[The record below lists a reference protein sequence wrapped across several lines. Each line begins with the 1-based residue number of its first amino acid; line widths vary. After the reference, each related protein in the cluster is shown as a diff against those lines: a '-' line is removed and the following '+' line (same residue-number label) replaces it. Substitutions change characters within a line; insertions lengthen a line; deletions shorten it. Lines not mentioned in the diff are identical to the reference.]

1 MRIIW
6 IYLNLIF
13 WTLLFGLSSFFVIL
27 LTGKKE
33 NFKFF
38 GVIWGKTLSFI
49 FNIKLIVKGKHN
61 LQDRNYI
68 FASNHASLID
78 IPLLLIAVNRYT
90 VFIAKS
96 ELSKIPIFK
105 SILDR
110 AGFIFV
116 DRKNNDSA
124 VKSMNNLM
132 EDIKKIPRSVAIFPE
147 GTRTNDVNLLPF
159 KKGAAIFAINTDIP
173 VVPVAISGTY
183 SWSKKKL
190 FDISQS
196 VISFEFGE
204 PIITENYSFNDRDYL
219 TEKIKR
225 SSFKKE
231 RPNDRGSG
239 VLLL

>member
-1 MRIIW
+1 LRIIW

-13 WTLLFGLSSFFVIL
+13 WTLLFGLSSFFTIL

-49 FNIKLIVKGKHN
+49 FNIKLVVKGKHN
-61 LQDRNYI
+61 LQNRNYV

-105 SILDR
+105 SILDM

-132 EDIKKIPRSVAIFPE
+132 DDIKKIPRSVAIFPE
-147 GTRTNDVNLLPF
+147 GTRTSDGELLPF
-159 KKGAAIFAINTDIP
+159 KKGAAIFAINTNIP
-173 VVPVAISGTY
+173 VIPVAISGTY

-204 PIITENYSFNDRDYL
+204 PITTENYSFDDRDYL
-219 TEKIKR
+219 TEKIKTNI
-225 SSFKKE
+225 KNMKI
-231 RPNDRGSG
+231 D
-239 VLLL
+239 

>member
-1 MRIIW
+1 LRIIW

-13 WTLLFGLSSFFVIL
+13 WTLLFGLSSFFAIL

-61 LQDRNYI
+61 LQNRNYI

-147 GTRTNDVNLLPF
+147 GTRTSDGNLLPF

-219 TEKIKR
+219 TEKIKTNI
-225 SSFKKE
+225 KNMKI
-231 RPNDRGSG
+231 D
-239 VLLL
+239 

>member
-13 WTLLFGLSSFFVIL
+13 WTLLFGLSSFFTIL

-49 FNIKLIVKGKHN
+49 FNIKLIVKGNHN

-68 FASNHASLID
+68 FAANHASLID

-132 EDIKKIPRSVAIFPE
+132 DDIKKIPRSVAIFPE
-147 GTRTNDVNLLPF
+147 GTRTSDGNLLPF

-173 VVPVAISGTY
+173 VIPVAISGTY

-204 PIITENYSFNDRDYL
+204 PITTENYSFDDRDYL
-219 TEKIKR
+219 TEKIKTNI
-225 SSFKKE
+225 KNMKI
-231 RPNDRGSG
+231 D
-239 VLLL
+239 

>member
-13 WTLLFGLSSFFVIL
+13 WTLLFGLSSFFTIL

-147 GTRTNDVNLLPF
+147 GTRTSDGNLLPF

-173 VVPVAISGTY
+173 VVPVSISGTY

-219 TEKIKR
+219 TEKIKTNI
-225 SSFKKE
+225 KNMKI
-231 RPNDRGSG
+231 D
-239 VLLL
+239 

>member
-1 MRIIW
+1 LRIIW

-13 WTLLFGLSSFFVIL
+13 WTLLFGLSSFFAIL

-147 GTRTNDVNLLPF
+147 GTRTSDGNLLPF

-204 PIITENYSFNDRDYL
+204 PITTENYSFDDRDYL
-219 TEKIKR
+219 TEKIKTNI
-225 SSFKKE
+225 KNMKI
-231 RPNDRGSG
+231 D
-239 VLLL
+239 

>member
-13 WTLLFGLSSFFVIL
+13 WTLLFGLSSFFTIL

-38 GVIWGKTLSFI
+38 GVIWGKTLSSI
-49 FNIKLIVKGKHN
+49 FNIKLVVKGKHN

-68 FASNHASLID
+68 FAANHASLID

-105 SILDR
+105 SILDM

-116 DRKNNDSA
+116 DRKNNDNA

-132 EDIKKIPRSVAIFPE
+132 DDIKKIPRSVAIFPE
-147 GTRTNDVNLLPF
+147 GTRTSDGELLTF

-173 VVPVAISGTY
+173 VIPVAISGTF

-190 FDISQS
+190 FDMSQS

-204 PIITENYSFNDRDYL
+204 PIVTENYSFDDRDHL
-219 TEKIKR
+219 NERIKTKIKNM
-225 SSFKKE
+225 KI
-231 RPNDRGSG
+231 D
-239 VLLL
+239 

>member
-13 WTLLFGLSSFFVIL
+13 WTLLFGLSSFFTIL

-105 SILDR
+105 SILDM

-132 EDIKKIPRSVAIFPE
+132 DDIKKIPRSVAIFPE
-147 GTRTNDVNLLPF
+147 GTRTRDGELLPF

-204 PIITENYSFNDRDYL
+204 PITTENYSFDDRDYL
-219 TEKIKR
+219 TEKIKTNI
-225 SSFKKE
+225 KNMKI
-231 RPNDRGSG
+231 D
-239 VLLL
+239 

>member
-13 WTLLFGLSSFFVIL
+13 WTLLFGLSSFFTIL

-49 FNIKLIVKGKHN
+49 FNIKLIIKGKHN

-68 FASNHASLID
+68 FVANHASLID

-105 SILDR
+105 SILDM

-116 DRKNNDSA
+116 DRKNNDNA

-132 EDIKKIPRSVAIFPE
+132 DDIKKIPRSVAIFPE
-147 GTRTNDVNLLPF
+147 GTRTRDGELLPF

-173 VVPVAISGTY
+173 IIPVAISGTF

-190 FDISQS
+190 FDMSQS

-204 PIITENYSFNDRDYL
+204 PIVTENYSFDDRDYL
-219 TEKIKR
+219 NERIKTKIKNM
-225 SSFKKE
+225 KI
-231 RPNDRGSG
+231 D
-239 VLLL
+239 

>member
-1 MRIIW
+1 M
-6 IYLNLIF
+6 
-13 WTLLFGLSSFFVIL
+13 FGLSSFFTIS
-27 LTGKKE
+27 LTGRKE

-38 GVIWGKTLSFI
+38 SEIWGKTLSFI
-49 FNIKLIVKGKHN
+49 FNVKLVVKGKHN
-61 LQDRNYI
+61 LSNGNYI
-68 FASNHASLID
+68 FAPNHASLID
-78 IPLLLIAVNRYT
+78 IPLLFIAVKRYT

-96 ELSKIPIFK
+96 ELSNIPIFK

-116 DRKNNDSA
+116 DRRNNDSA
-124 VKSMNNLM
+124 VESMNNLM
-132 EDIKKIPRSVAIFPE
+132 DDIKETPRSVAIFPE
-147 GTRTNDVNLLPF
+147 GTRTSDGNLLPF

-204 PIITENYSFNDRDYL
+204 PIISENYSFNDRDYL
-219 TEKIKR
+219 TEKIKTNI
-225 SSFKKE
+225 KNMKI
-231 RPNDRGSG
+231 D
-239 VLLL
+239 

>member
-13 WTLLFGLSSFFVIL
+13 WTLLFGLSSFFTII

-49 FNIKLIVKGKHN
+49 FNIKLIVKGTHN

-68 FASNHASLID
+68 FAANHASLID

-116 DRKNNDSA
+116 DRKNNESA

-132 EDIKKIPRSVAIFPE
+132 DDIKKIPRSVAIFPE
-147 GTRTNDVNLLPF
+147 GTRTSDGELLPF

-173 VVPVAISGTY
+173 VIPVAISGTF

-196 VISFEFGE
+196 VIIFEFGD
-204 PIITENYSFNDRDYL
+204 PITTENYSFDDRDFL
-219 TEKIKR
+219 TEKIKTNI
-225 SSFKKE
+225 KNMKI
-231 RPNDRGSG
+231 G
-239 VLLL
+239 

>member
-13 WTLLFGLSSFFVIL
+13 WTLLFGLSSFFTIL

-68 FASNHASLID
+68 FAANHASLID

-105 SILDR
+105 SILDM

-116 DRKNNDSA
+116 DRKNNDNA
-124 VKSMNNLM
+124 FKSMNNLM
-132 EDIKKIPRSVAIFPE
+132 DDIKKIPRSVAIFPE
-147 GTRTNDVNLLPF
+147 GTRTRDGELLPF

-173 VVPVAISGTY
+173 VIPVAISGTF

-190 FDISQS
+190 FDMSQS

-204 PIITENYSFNDRDYL
+204 PIVTENYSFDDRDHL
-219 TEKIKR
+219 NERIKTKIKNM
-225 SSFKKE
+225 KI
-231 RPNDRGSG
+231 D
-239 VLLL
+239 

>member
-6 IYLNLIF
+6 IYFNLIF
-13 WTLLFGLSSFFVIL
+13 WTLLFGLSSFFTIL

-49 FNIKLIVKGKHN
+49 FNIKLILKGKHN

-105 SILDR
+105 SILDK

-124 VKSMNNLM
+124 VKSMNNLI

-147 GTRTNDVNLLPF
+147 GTRTSDGNLLPF

-204 PIITENYSFNDRDYL
+204 PITTENYSFDDRDYL
-219 TEKIKR
+219 TEKIKTNI
-225 SSFKKE
+225 KNMKI
-231 RPNDRGSG
+231 D
-239 VLLL
+239 

>member
-13 WTLLFGLSSFFVIL
+13 WTLLFGLSSFFTIL

-68 FASNHASLID
+68 FAANHASLID

-132 EDIKKIPRSVAIFPE
+132 DDIKKIPRSVAIFPE
-147 GTRTNDVNLLPF
+147 GTRTSDGELLPF

-173 VVPVAISGTY
+173 VIPVAISGTF

-204 PIITENYSFNDRDYL
+204 PITTENYSFDDRDYL
-219 TEKIKR
+219 TEKIKTNI
-225 SSFKKE
+225 KNMKI
-231 RPNDRGSG
+231 D
-239 VLLL
+239 

>member
-13 WTLLFGLSSFFVIL
+13 WTLLFGLSSFFTIL

-49 FNIKLIVKGKHN
+49 FNIKLVVKGKHN
-61 LQDRNYI
+61 LQNRNYV

-132 EDIKKIPRSVAIFPE
+132 DDIKKIPRSVAIFPE
-147 GTRTNDVNLLPF
+147 GTRTRDGELLPF

-204 PIITENYSFNDRDYL
+204 PITTENYSFDDRDYL
-219 TEKIKR
+219 TEKIKTNI
-225 SSFKKE
+225 KNMKI
-231 RPNDRGSG
+231 N
-239 VLLL
+239 

>member
-13 WTLLFGLSSFFVIL
+13 WTLLFGLSSFFIIL

-49 FNIKLIVKGKHN
+49 FNIKLVVKGKHN
-61 LQDRNYI
+61 LQNRNYV

-132 EDIKKIPRSVAIFPE
+132 DDIKKIPRSVAIFPE
-147 GTRTNDVNLLPF
+147 GTRTSDGELLPF

-173 VVPVAISGTY
+173 VIPVAISGTY

-204 PIITENYSFNDRDYL
+204 PITTENYSFDDRDYL
-219 TEKIKR
+219 TEKIKTNI
-225 SSFKKE
+225 KNMKI
-231 RPNDRGSG
+231 D
-239 VLLL
+239 

>member
-13 WTLLFGLSSFFVIL
+13 WTLLFGLSSFFTIL

-38 GVIWGKTLSFI
+38 GVIWGKTLSSI

-68 FASNHASLID
+68 FAANHASLID

-105 SILDR
+105 SILDM

-116 DRKNNDSA
+116 DRKNNDNA

-132 EDIKKIPRSVAIFPE
+132 DDIKKIPRSVAIFPE
-147 GTRTNDVNLLPF
+147 GTRTSDGELLTF

-173 VVPVAISGTY
+173 VIPVAISGTF

-190 FDISQS
+190 FDMSQS

-204 PIITENYSFNDRDYL
+204 PIVTENYSFEDRDHL
-219 TEKIKR
+219 TKRIKTKIKNM
-225 SSFKKE
+225 KI
-231 RPNDRGSG
+231 D
-239 VLLL
+239 

>member
-13 WTLLFGLSSFFVIL
+13 WTLLFGLSSFFTIL

-38 GVIWGKTLSFI
+38 SIIWGKTLSFI
-49 FNIKLIVKGKHN
+49 FNVKLVVKGKHN
-61 LQDRNYI
+61 LYNGNYI

-78 IPLLLIAVNRYT
+78 IPLLFIAVNRYT
-90 VFIAKS
+90 VFIAKN
-96 ELSKIPIFK
+96 ELSNIPIFK

-116 DRKNNDSA
+116 DRKNTNSA

-132 EDIKKIPRSVAIFPE
+132 DDIEKTPRSVAIFPE
-147 GTRTNDVNLLPF
+147 GTRTRDGELLPF
-159 KKGAAIFAINTDIP
+159 KKGAAIFAINTNIP
-173 VVPVAISGTY
+173 VIPVAISGTY
-183 SWSKKKL
+183 RWSKKKL

-196 VISFEFGE
+196 VITFEFGE
-204 PIITENYSFNDRDYL
+204 PIITENYSFDDRDHL
-219 TEKIKR
+219 TEKIKADIG
-225 SSFKKE
+225 KMKV
-231 RPNDRGSG
+231 N
-239 VLLL
+239 

>member
-13 WTLLFGLSSFFVIL
+13 WTLLFGLSSFFAIL

-132 EDIKKIPRSVAIFPE
+132 DNIKKIPRSVAIFPE
-147 GTRTNDVNLLPF
+147 GTRTSDGELLPF

-173 VVPVAISGTY
+173 VIPVAISGTF

-190 FDISQS
+190 FDMSQS
-196 VISFEFGE
+196 VIIFEFGE
-204 PIITENYSFNDRDYL
+204 PITTENYSFDDRDYL
-219 TEKIKR
+219 TEKIKTNI
-225 SSFKKE
+225 KNMKI
-231 RPNDRGSG
+231 D
-239 VLLL
+239 

>member
-13 WTLLFGLSSFFVIL
+13 WTLLFGLSSFFIIL

-147 GTRTNDVNLLPF
+147 GTRTSDGELLPF

-173 VVPVAISGTY
+173 VIPVAISGTY

-204 PIITENYSFNDRDYL
+204 PITTENYSFDDRDYL
-219 TEKIKR
+219 TEKIKANI
-225 SSFKKE
+225 KNMKI
-231 RPNDRGSG
+231 D
-239 VLLL
+239 

>member
-1 MRIIW
+1 M
-6 IYLNLIF
+6 NLIF
-13 WTLLFGLSSFFVIL
+13 WTLLFGLSSFFTIL

-49 FNIKLIVKGKHN
+49 FNIKLVVKGKHN
-61 LQDRNYI
+61 LQNRNYV

-105 SILDR
+105 SILDM

-116 DRKNNDSA
+116 DRKNNDNA

-132 EDIKKIPRSVAIFPE
+132 DDIKKIPRSVAIFPE
-147 GTRTNDVNLLPF
+147 GTRTSDGELLPF

-173 VVPVAISGTY
+173 VIPVAISGTF

-190 FDISQS
+190 FDMSQS

-204 PIITENYSFNDRDYL
+204 PITTENYSFDDRDYL
-219 TEKIKR
+219 TEKIKANI
-225 SSFKKE
+225 KNMKI
-231 RPNDRGSG
+231 D
-239 VLLL
+239 

>member
-1 MRIIW
+1 LRIIW

-13 WTLLFGLSSFFVIL
+13 WTLLFGLSSFFAIL
-27 LTGKKE
+27 LTGNKE

-38 GVIWGKTLSFI
+38 GEIWGKTLSFI
-49 FNIKLIVKGKHN
+49 FNIKLVVKGKHN
-61 LQDRNYI
+61 LQNRNYV

-147 GTRTNDVNLLPF
+147 GTRTSDGNLLPF

-204 PIITENYSFNDRDYL
+204 PITTENYSFNDRDYL
-219 TEKIKR
+219 TEKIKTNI
-225 SSFKKE
+225 KNMKI
-231 RPNDRGSG
+231 D
-239 VLLL
+239 

>member
-1 MRIIW
+1 LRIIW

-13 WTLLFGLSSFFVIL
+13 WTLLFGLSSFFTIL
-27 LTGKKE
+27 ITGKKE

-49 FNIKLIVKGKHN
+49 FNIKLIVKGNHN

-68 FASNHASLID
+68 FAANHASLID

-132 EDIKKIPRSVAIFPE
+132 DDIKKIPRSVAIFPE
-147 GTRTNDVNLLPF
+147 GTRTSDGNLLPF

-173 VVPVAISGTY
+173 VIPVAISGTY

-204 PIITENYSFNDRDYL
+204 PITTENYSFDDRDYL
-219 TEKIKR
+219 TEKIKTNI
-225 SSFKKE
+225 KNMKI
-231 RPNDRGSG
+231 D
-239 VLLL
+239 

>member
-1 MRIIW
+1 LRIIW

-13 WTLLFGLSSFFVIL
+13 WTLLFGLSSFFAII

-49 FNIKLIVKGKHN
+49 FNIKLVVKGKHN
-61 LQDRNYI
+61 LQNRNYV

-147 GTRTNDVNLLPF
+147 GTRTSDGELLPF
-159 KKGAAIFAINTDIP
+159 KKGAAIFAINTNIP
-173 VVPVAISGTY
+173 VIPVAISGTY

-204 PIITENYSFNDRDYL
+204 PITTENYSFDDRDYL
-219 TEKIKR
+219 TEKIKTNI
-225 SSFKKE
+225 KNMKI
-231 RPNDRGSG
+231 D
-239 VLLL
+239 

>member
-1 MRIIW
+1 MRIVW

-13 WTLLFGLSSFFVIL
+13 WTLLFGLSSFFTIL

-33 NFKFF
+33 NFKYF

-49 FNIKLIVKGKHN
+49 FKIKLIVKGKHN
-61 LQDRNYI
+61 LQERNYI

-105 SILDR
+105 SILDM

-116 DRKNNDSA
+116 DRKNNDNA

-132 EDIKKIPRSVAIFPE
+132 DDIKKIPRSVAIFPE
-147 GTRTNDVNLLPF
+147 GTRTSDGELLPF

-173 VVPVAISGTY
+173 VIPVAISGTF

-190 FDISQS
+190 FDMSQS

-204 PIITENYSFNDRDYL
+204 PITTENYSFDDRDHL
-219 TEKIKR
+219 TETIKTNIKNMKI
-225 SSFKKE
+225 
-231 RPNDRGSG
+231 D
-239 VLLL
+239 

>member
-13 WTLLFGLSSFFVIL
+13 WTLLFGLSSFFTIL

-68 FASNHASLID
+68 FAANHASLID

-105 SILDR
+105 SILDM

-116 DRKNNDSA
+116 DRKNNDNA

-132 EDIKKIPRSVAIFPE
+132 DDIKKIPRSVAIFPE
-147 GTRTNDVNLLPF
+147 GTRTRDGELLPF

-173 VVPVAISGTY
+173 VIPVAISGTF

-190 FDISQS
+190 FDMSQS

-204 PIITENYSFNDRDYL
+204 PIVTENYSFDDRDHL
-219 TEKIKR
+219 NERIKTKIKNM
-225 SSFKKE
+225 KI
-231 RPNDRGSG
+231 D
-239 VLLL
+239 

>member
-13 WTLLFGLSSFFVIL
+13 WTLLFGLSSFFTIL

-49 FNIKLIVKGKHN
+49 FNIKLIVKGTHN

-68 FASNHASLID
+68 FAANHASLID
-78 IPLLLIAVNRYT
+78 IPLLFIAVNRYT

-132 EDIKKIPRSVAIFPE
+132 DDIKKIPRSVAIFPE
-147 GTRTNDVNLLPF
+147 GTRTSDGELLPF

-173 VVPVAISGTY
+173 VIPVAISGTF

-190 FDISQS
+190 FDMSQS

-204 PIITENYSFNDRDYL
+204 PIVTENYSFDDRDHL
-219 TEKIKR
+219 TERIKTKIKNM
-225 SSFKKE
+225 KI
-231 RPNDRGSG
+231 D
-239 VLLL
+239 

>member
-13 WTLLFGLSSFFVIL
+13 WTLLFGLSSFFTIL
-27 LTGKKE
+27 FTGKKE

-49 FNIKLIVKGKHN
+49 FNIKLVVKGKHN
-61 LQDRNYI
+61 LQNRNYV
-68 FASNHASLID
+68 FASNHSSLID
-78 IPLLLIAVNRYT
+78 IPLLFIAVNRYT

-105 SILDR
+105 SILDM

-116 DRKNNDSA
+116 DRKNNDNA

-132 EDIKKIPRSVAIFPE
+132 DDIKKIPRSVAIFPE
-147 GTRTNDVNLLPF
+147 GTRTSDGELLPF

-173 VVPVAISGTY
+173 VIPVAISGTY

-190 FDISQS
+190 FDISKS

-204 PIITENYSFNDRDYL
+204 PITTENYSFDDRDYL
-219 TEKIKR
+219 TEKIKANI
-225 SSFKKE
+225 KNMKI
-231 RPNDRGSG
+231 D
-239 VLLL
+239 

>member
-13 WTLLFGLSSFFVIL
+13 WTLLFGLSSFFTIL

-49 FNIKLIVKGKHN
+49 FNIKLVVKGKHN
-61 LQDRNYI
+61 LQNRNYV

-105 SILDR
+105 SILDM

-132 EDIKKIPRSVAIFPE
+132 DDIKKIPRSVAIFPE
-147 GTRTNDVNLLPF
+147 GTRTRDGELLPF

-204 PIITENYSFNDRDYL
+204 PIVTENYSFDDRDHL
-219 TEKIKR
+219 NERIKTKIKNM
-225 SSFKKE
+225 KI
-231 RPNDRGSG
+231 D
-239 VLLL
+239 

>member
-1 MRIIW
+1 LRIIW

-13 WTLLFGLSSFFVIL
+13 WTLLFGLSSFFTIL

-49 FNIKLIVKGKHN
+49 FNIKLVVKGKHN
-61 LQDRNYI
+61 LQNRNYV

-105 SILDR
+105 SILDM

-116 DRKNNDSA
+116 DRKNNDNA

-132 EDIKKIPRSVAIFPE
+132 DDIKKIPRSVAIFPE
-147 GTRTNDVNLLPF
+147 GTRTSDGELLPF

-173 VVPVAISGTY
+173 VIPVAISGTY

-204 PIITENYSFNDRDYL
+204 PITTENYSFDDRDYL
-219 TEKIKR
+219 TEKIKTNI
-225 SSFKKE
+225 KNMKI
-231 RPNDRGSG
+231 D
-239 VLLL
+239 

>member
-13 WTLLFGLSSFFVIL
+13 WTLLFGLSSFFTIL

-49 FNIKLIVKGKHN
+49 FNIKLVVKGKHN
-61 LQDRNYI
+61 LQNRNYV

-124 VKSMNNLM
+124 VKSMNSLI

-147 GTRTNDVNLLPF
+147 GTRTSDGNLLPF

-204 PIITENYSFNDRDYL
+204 PITTENYSFDDRDYL
-219 TEKIKR
+219 TEKIKTNI
-225 SSFKKE
+225 KNMKI
-231 RPNDRGSG
+231 D
-239 VLLL
+239 

>member
-13 WTLLFGLSSFFVIL
+13 WTLLFGLSSFFTIL

-68 FASNHASLID
+68 FAANHASLID

-132 EDIKKIPRSVAIFPE
+132 DDIKKIPRSVAIFPE
-147 GTRTNDVNLLPF
+147 GTRTSDGELLPF

-173 VVPVAISGTY
+173 VIPVAISGAY

-204 PIITENYSFNDRDYL
+204 PITTENYSFDDRDYL
-219 TEKIKR
+219 TEKIKTNI
-225 SSFKKE
+225 KNMKI
-231 RPNDRGSG
+231 D
-239 VLLL
+239 

>member
-6 IYLNLIF
+6 IYLNLVF
-13 WTLLFGLSSFFVIL
+13 WTLLFGLSSFFAIL

-61 LQDRNYI
+61 LQNRNYI

-147 GTRTNDVNLLPF
+147 GTRTSDGNLLPF

-204 PIITENYSFNDRDYL
+204 PITTENYSFDDRDYL
-219 TEKIKR
+219 TEKIKTNI
-225 SSFKKE
+225 KNMKI
-231 RPNDRGSG
+231 D
-239 VLLL
+239 

>member
-13 WTLLFGLSSFFVIL
+13 WTLLFGLSSFFTIL

-49 FNIKLIVKGKHN
+49 FNIKLVVKGKHN
-61 LQDRNYI
+61 LQNRNYI

-105 SILDR
+105 SILDM

-116 DRKNNDSA
+116 DRKNNDNA

-147 GTRTNDVNLLPF
+147 GTRTSDGELLPF
-159 KKGAAIFAINTDIP
+159 KKGAAIFAINTNIP
-173 VVPVAISGTY
+173 VIPVAISGTY

-204 PIITENYSFNDRDYL
+204 PITTENYSFDDRDYL
-219 TEKIKR
+219 TEKIKTNI
-225 SSFKKE
+225 KNMKI
-231 RPNDRGSG
+231 D
-239 VLLL
+239 

>member
-13 WTLLFGLSSFFVIL
+13 WTLLFGLSSFFTIL

-49 FNIKLIVKGKHN
+49 FNIKLIVKGNHN

-68 FASNHASLID
+68 FAANHASLID

-132 EDIKKIPRSVAIFPE
+132 DDIKKIPRSVAIFPE
-147 GTRTNDVNLLPF
+147 GTRTSDGNLLPF

-173 VVPVAISGTY
+173 VIPVAISGTY
-183 SWSKKKL
+183 GWSKKKL

-204 PIITENYSFNDRDYL
+204 PITTENYSFDDRDYL
-219 TEKIKR
+219 TEKIK
-225 SSFKKE
+225 KNIK
-231 RPNDRGSG
+231 NMKID
-239 VLLL
+239 

>member
-13 WTLLFGLSSFFVIL
+13 WTLLFGLSSFFAIL

-147 GTRTNDVNLLPF
+147 GTRTSDGNLLPF

-204 PIITENYSFNDRDYL
+204 PITTENYSFNDRDYL
-219 TEKIKR
+219 TEKIKTNI
-225 SSFKKE
+225 KNMKI
-231 RPNDRGSG
+231 D
-239 VLLL
+239 

>member
-13 WTLLFGLSSFFVIL
+13 WTLLFGLSSFFTIL

-116 DRKNNDSA
+116 DRKNNESA

-132 EDIKKIPRSVAIFPE
+132 DDIKKIPRSVAIFPE
-147 GTRTNDVNLLPF
+147 GTRTSDGKLLPF

-173 VVPVAISGTY
+173 VIPVAISGTY

-190 FDISQS
+190 FDMSQS

-204 PIITENYSFNDRDYL
+204 PITTENYSFDDRDYL
-219 TEKIKR
+219 TEKIKTNI
-225 SSFKKE
+225 KNMKI
-231 RPNDRGSG
+231 D
-239 VLLL
+239 